1 MNNKAQLLLV
11 SGLLMSITLIAV
23 TSSISHSVNI
33 GSHQGEKH
41 DITPIIS
48 SLENSFPL
56 ALEHEVDT
64 AAEGV
69 SLSESFEEVAQTFES
84 ILISRGY
91 SSSFTLVTASEQDGT
106 HTFVYSYILSD
117 GAMGIEID
125 KTITF

>member
-1 MNNKAQLLLV
+1 MDNKAQLLLV

-41 DITPIIS
+41 DLTPIIS
-48 SLENSFPL
+48 SVESSFSLSLEY
-56 ALEHEVDT
+56 EVEN

-69 SLSESFEEVAQTFES
+69 TLSSSFEEVAENFES

-91 SSSFTLVTASEQDGT
+91 SSSFILTTASEEDGT
-106 HTFVYSYILSD
+106 HTFVYSYTLSD
-117 GAMGIEID
+117 GTMSVEIN
-125 KTITF
+125 KTIAF

>member
-56 ALEHEVDT
+56 ALEHEV
-64 AAEGV
+64 
-69 SLSESFEEVAQTFES
+69 
-84 ILISRGY
+84 ILPQKDFFIR
-91 SSSFTLVTASEQDGT
+91 
-106 HTFVYSYILSD
+106 ILRRSCAD
-117 GAMGIEID
+117 
-125 KTITF
+125 F

>member
-1 MNNKAQLLLV
+1 MNNKALLLLV

-48 SLENSFPL
+48 SLESSFPL
-56 ALEHEVDT
+56 ALEHEVGT
-64 AAEGV
+64 AAEGI

-91 SSSFTLVTASEQDGT
+91 SSSFILTTASEQDET
-106 HTFVYSYILSD
+106 HTFVYSYTLSD
-117 GAMGIEID
+117 GVMGIELD

>member
-41 DITPIIS
+41 DLTPIIS
-48 SLENSFPL
+48 SIETSFPL
-56 ALEHEVDT
+56 NLEHEVDS
-64 AAEGV
+64 ASEEV
-69 SLSESFEEVAQTFES
+69 SLSTSFERVARNFES

-91 SSSFTLVTASEQDGT
+91 SSSFILTTASEQDGT
-106 HTFVYSYILSD
+106 HTFVYSYTLSD
-117 GAMGIEID
+117 GAMGIELD